1 MSRALPKSLAGFLC
15 AAVLLAG
22 AISTSFAPSALA
34 QQWPAAGNDHTLDA
48 MRAELQRSKAN
59 LQLPGQQKPFF
70 IEYRL
75 VDLDVR
81 TITASF
87 GALVSSTTSHNR
99 FMDVDIRV
107 GNYKID
113 NSNFISGE
121 EFQGFL
127 GSNGEVGVDGDYE
140 SLRQDLWLATDQAYK
155 QALTAL
161 AQKMGFLGTLSS
173 PPEVADF
180 SPAKP
185 VQEIDP
191 RAIPDW
197 TNRNW
202 EQEARQATAGLRN
215 YPDLYGNRITYT
227 LIYETYY
234 LMNSEGTEIRTPHVL
249 AAIEAAVETQ
259 APDGVPM
266 HHFYT
271 AYSARPADLPS
282 ADTVAHDLDARTK
295 RLIAM
300 RVASPMPAYGGPVLF
315 EARASA
321 ELLSQMLPAS
331 ISGSRPPLSM
341 LPMYDQIIESRG
353 GRSEWTGRLNSR
365 VLPTGTSLVD
375 DPSAKDAQGR
385 ALPGSYI
392 IDDEGVPPQRVSV
405 VENGML
411 RNFLMSRRPGP
422 DSDQSNGHA
431 RTDILGTPQAVSSNL
446 TLSSANGLSPADLK
460 KKFLDECQKDGRQW
474 CLLVRELDNPVIGD
488 IHDNEV
494 SDLVSGAA
502 NGDRVPLEVFKV
514 NVADGSE
521 ELLRPGHLLNM
532 NLRLLRD
539 ATGFGNDQALYAYE
553 QSATIGVVG
562 TNLAAFGS
570 TADGIPSTVT
580 APSILFDD
588 VEGREARGEMKRL
601 PLVPPPPMAPDHN

>member
-1 MSRALPKSLAGFLC
+1 M
-15 AAVLLAG
+15 
-22 AISTSFAPSALA
+22 
-34 QQWPAAGNDHTLDA
+34 DA

-87 GALVSSTTSHNR
+87 GALVSSTTKHNR
-99 FMDVDIRV
+99 FMDVGIRV
-107 GNYKID
+107 GDYKID
-113 NSNFISGE
+113 NSNFISGDA
-121 EFQGFL
+121 FQGFL

-155 QALTAL
+155 QALTGF
-161 AQKMGFLGTLSS
+161 AQKMGFLGTLSK

-180 SPAKP
+180 SAAKP
-185 VQEIDP
+185 VQQIDP

-202 EQEARQATAGLRN
+202 EQEARQATAGLKN
-215 YPDLYGNRITYT
+215 YSDLYGNRITYT

-234 LMNSEGTEIRTPHVL
+234 LINSEGTEIRTPRVI
-249 AAIEAAVETQ
+249 AAIEAGMETQ

-271 AYSARPADLPS
+271 AYAMRPADLPT
-282 ADTVAHDLDARTK
+282 ADVVAHEIDARTK
-295 RLIAM
+295 RLMAM
-300 RVASPMPAYGGPVLF
+300 RLADPMPAYGGPVLF
-315 EARASA
+315 DARASA
-321 ELLSQMLPAS
+321 ELLAQMMPPS

-375 DPSAKDAQGR
+375 DPAAKDAQGR
-385 ALPGSYI
+385 ALMGSYI

-431 RTDILGTPQAVSSNL
+431 RTVILGAPEATSSNL
-446 TLSSANGLSPADLK
+446 TLTSANALSAADLK
-460 KKFLDECQKDGRQW
+460 KKFLDQCKQDGRQW
-474 CLLVRELDNPVIGD
+474 CLMVRELDNPVIGD
-488 IHDNEV
+488 IHDNEI
-494 SDLVSGAA
+494 SDLVAGAA
-502 NGDRVPLEVFKV
+502 NGDRVPLEIFKV

-521 ELLRPGHLLNM
+521 ELLRPGHLQNM

-539 ATGFGNDQALYAYE
+539 ATAFGNDQTIYSYA
-553 QSATIGVVG
+553 QSATQGVAG
-562 TNLAAFGS
+562 TNLAAFGTS
-570 TADGIPSTVT
+570 GDGVPSTVT
-580 APSILFDD
+580 APSVLFED

-601 PLVPPPPMAPDHN
+601 PLVPPPPMQPDHQ